1 MSSWKL
7 VVCARLADPPT
18 RRRGARL
25 CAQPAKP
32 FEDTMPATRPKGPG
46 QLSDLKYTRKTTA
59 AANAPAMYPIHFPE

>member
-7 VVCARLADPPT
+7 AVCARLADPPT
-18 RRRGARL
+18 RRRGVRL

-32 FEDTMPATRPKGPG
+32 FEDTMPAARPKRPG

-59 AANAPAMYPIHFPE
+59 AVNAPAMYPIHFPE